1 MRRPSPRA
9 IRLAKR
15 PAALFLLF
23 WELDATCCTI
33 RQEGSSNVNAVR
45 VLWEHRQVLRM
56 LVLRDLQRQY
66 TKFRLGYLW
75 SLLEPLGMALV
86 LWLVFSVL
94 LGERALGLQ
103 PYLLFLTVAILP
115 WWWFLKSVQASTK
128 IFRRMRGEIAFSGLP
143 LQIWVLRTV
152 ISSMVEFIFSL
163 PVILI
168 AVAVTGFLP
177 GPWIA
182 LFPVAIALQFLLLYG
197 IGLLVASLS
206 VVAPD
211 VTRVVKIILRAMF
224 YLSPILYS
232 ISNIPASVQPI
243 AALNPL
249 VGILGLYRIGWW
261 PEEQTSVWALVTS
274 LSVAAGFLIAGL
286 ITFKVLKP
294 RILKEA

>member
-1 MRRPSPRA
+1 
-9 IRLAKR
+9 
-15 PAALFLLF
+15 
-23 WELDATCCTI
+23 
-33 RQEGSSNVNAVR
+33 
-45 VLWEHRQVLRM
+45 
-56 LVLRDLQRQY
+56 
-66 TKFRLGYLW
+66 
-75 SLLEPLGMALV
+75 
-86 LWLVFSVL
+86 
-94 LGERALGLQ
+94 
-103 PYLLFLTVAILP
+103 LT
-115 WWWFLKSVQASTK
+115 
-128 IFRRMRGEIAFSGLP
+128 
-143 LQIWVLRTV
+143 
-152 ISSMVEFIFSL
+152 
-163 PVILI
+163 
-168 AVAVTGFLP
+168 
-177 GPWIA
+177 
-182 LFPVAIALQFLLLYG
+182 
-197 IGLLVASLS
+197 